1 MARQHPYI
9 PAAAGKRLLIQA
21 EDIPDPV
28 KRREIMVES
37 ERILQEGGPLVQPA
51 WYKSF
56 TFYDKRV
63 QGFALHPTNSIFGE
77 ALAISA

>member
-1 MARQHPYI
+1 
-9 PAAAGKRLLIQA
+9 
-21 EDIPDPV
+21 
-28 KRREIMVES
+28 MVES

-51 WYKSF
+51 WHKSF